1 MDFMRGAALSPGGK
15 AICALT
21 SATEKGISK
30 IVPTLKMGAGVV
42 TTRAHAQYV
51 VTEYGVAELKGKN
64 LAQRAKALINVA
76 HPSSREELEREAHAR
91 FGASLYFFNG
101 GSLAGV

>member
-1 MDFMRGAALSPGGK
+1 
-15 AICALT
+15 
-21 SATEKGISK
+21 
-30 IVPTLKMGAGVV
+30 MGAGVV

-76 HPSSREELEREAHAR
+76 HPSSREALEKEAHER
-91 FGASLYFFNG
+91 FGASLYHFNAAK
-101 GSLAGV
+101 LKTV